1 MYYGKSG
8 NTEHSK
14 GNKTIP
20 GKVATTPTGDGHRLQ
35 KKHYNINQR
44 DDGTQDDLGRD
55 GGTKF
60 ILTITEQKT
69 RLTLQEYD
77 NDDDYDDD
85 DKCRDH
91 VADTGNIIGGN
102 SIRMKH

>member
-44 DDGTQDDLGRD
+44 DDGT
-55 GGTKF
+55 
-60 ILTITEQKT
+60 
-69 RLTLQEYD
+69 
-77 NDDDYDDD
+77 
-85 DKCRDH
+85 
-91 VADTGNIIGGN
+91 
-102 SIRMKH
+102 